1 MLELPIVE
9 LIIFAAAIL
18 IYLAAA
24 IVGVFQLQADGV
36 KYRRLPLPLVSVAVF
51 LLVVMLI
58 LRGIVLKAL
67 PLTRLFESLIVLT
80 VVFSVV
86 YVFMSTAIKQIWF
99 GSVMVWVIL
108 LLVLMAG
115 VVARPVSQPHSIAAT
130 PWAMAHA
137 IAMTLGA
144 VAITFAAVSAF
155 LYLLGRSRL
164 KNKKINQV
172 LGKLP
177 NIEKLARMN
186 VIALEVSFI
195 LITFGMVSGTGMA
208 AINSAAIGI
217 NLFRWM
223 VDSKIILVTAV
234 WLLLGII
241 LLLRNL
247 AAPKSKTIAYI
258 TVTAFILILFAM
270 VGTSVFCRTKQCFLP
285 NQT

>member
-1 MLELPIVE
+1 
-9 LIIFAAAIL
+9 
-18 IYLAAA
+18 
-24 IVGVFQLQADGV
+24 
-36 KYRRLPLPLVSVAVF
+36 
-51 LLVVMLI
+51 
-58 LRGIVLKAL
+58 
-67 PLTRLFESLIVLT
+67 
-80 VVFSVV
+80 
-86 YVFMSTAIKQIWF
+86 
-99 GSVMVWVIL
+99 
-108 LLVLMAG
+108 
-115 VVARPVSQPHSIAAT
+115 
-130 PWAMAHA
+130 MAHA

-177 NIEKLARMN
+177 NIEKLTRMN

-217 NLFRWM
+217 NLLRWM

-247 AAPKSKTIAYI
+247 AALKSKTIAYI
-258 TVTAFILILFAM
+258 TVTAFTLILFAM
-270 VGTSVFCRTKQCFLP
+270 VGTSVFCRTKHDFIKAAARP
-285 NQT
+285 PEIRNTRK